1 MQANSPWQKAP
12 LHSTGDASRLTALFL
27 GRIWP
32 ICSLV
37 TPCQP
42 GASPVSV
49 RRGVSPRAAK
59 RFASPVEPTR
69 GQRYSPV
76 RLIQQVEAG
85 DPVVLPFPG
94 SVSQFATLVEIDGA
108 LEGMAR
114 LALVQSDLDSPAQA
128 GVRGPVDHEQ
138 GAFHA
143 ADFPQGGRQL
153 VLARIG
159 GELAQD
165 LARPHGSRRPWWPPR
180 AGCPPSCR
188 RSGPRSPCRRPAG
201 AGASG
206 RPRGRTHGGV
216 WKAGRGC
223 AGRTRS
229 RGASTRRR
237 HGRGEDQPRQREGR
251 RALRQGRRRERRPSS
266 VRTSPS
272 SVRTAR
278 ISVSTFP
285 SCFSNSTPI
294 PTAAAR
300 TVPMTAFVSRSS
312 RRPRWGVPGL
322 VRGARDPA
330 RVPPRPGSPQRASA
344 RPESCRG

>member
-1 MQANSPWQKAP
+1 MARCQRP
-12 LHSTGDASRLTALFL
+12 LLQGTHRALVAGRVARSADAATPRVCRSRV
-27 GRIWP
+27 R
-32 ICSLV
+32 
-37 TPCQP
+37 
-42 GASPVSV
+42 PV
-49 RRGVSPRAAK
+49 GLLDIADDEPLEPLDHHIDHGLK

-108 LEGMAR
+108 LEGMVR

-138 GAFHA
+138 GAFDA

-165 LARPHGSRRPWWPPR
+165 LARPHGSRRPGWPPR

-237 HGRGEDQPRQREGR
+237 HGRGEDQPRQRPLWSHV
-251 RALRQGRRRERRPSS
+251 AMSAIAVAPP
-266 VRTSPS
+266 V
-272 SVRTAR
+272 AR
-278 ISVSTFP
+278 GPPGCVW
-285 SCFSNSTPI
+285 
-294 PTAAAR
+294 
-300 TVPMTAFVSRSS
+300 RS
-312 RRPRWGVPGL
+312 
-322 VRGARDPA
+322 
-330 RVPPRPGSPQRASA
+330 
-344 RPESCRG
+344 

>member
-1 MQANSPWQKAP
+1 M
-12 LHSTGDASRLTALFL
+12 
-27 GRIWP
+27 
-32 ICSLV
+32 
-37 TPCQP
+37 
-42 GASPVSV
+42 
-49 RRGVSPRAAK
+49 
-59 RFASPVEPTR
+59 EPTR

-108 LEGMAR
+108 LEGMVR

-138 GAFHA
+138 GAFDA

-165 LARPHGSRRPWWPPR
+165 LARPHGSRRPGWPPR

-237 HGRGEDQPRQREGR
+237 HGRGEDQPRQRDGR

-322 VRGARDPA
+322 VWFAVHATQPAFRRGLDHLSEHPLVRSPAGVDPA
-330 RVPPRPGSPQRASA
+330 PRPPVAPCR
-344 RPESCRG
+344 RPGAG